1 MATRT
6 TRARTLRTGRTV
18 AGLAALAAGALLL
31 AGCGLRSASG
41 AVLAANP
48 GSIPRYKSLE
58 GVELTVAAKDFTEQ
72 LILGNMLSTVL
83 ATAGADVTN
92 LSNTPGSFGVRQAV
106 LKGDVDISP
115 EYTGTGWINYL
126 GNAKPIKGT
135 KAQYEAV
142 YKADLKNGLTWLPPA
157 PMNNTYAFAIREAK
171 AKELNIT
178 KLSQLAKLPKQ
189 ERTFCVESEFAKR
202 NDGFQPMLKTYGL
215 SSSKIAKAT
224 NLDTGVIYTATAE
237 GKACNFGEVFTT
249 DGRIPGLKLRVLQ
262 DDKQFFPLYNVTEV
276 VQTSTLKKYPDL
288 AKIFAK
294 INPKLDNKTML
305 ALNAKVDVAGQD
317 PAIVAKD
324 WLVKEG
330 FVKD

>member
-1 MATRT
+1 MRS
-6 TRARTLRTGRTV
+6 RQLV
-18 AGLAALAAGALLL
+18 AGITALTAGALLL
-31 AGCGLRSASG
+31 SGCGLRSASG
-41 AVLAANP
+41 AVLTANP
-48 GSIPRYKSLE
+48 GSIPRYQSLE
-58 GVELTVAAKDFTEQ
+58 GVKLTIAAKDFTEQ

-83 ATAGADVTN
+83 STAGADVTN

-126 GNAKPIKGT
+126 GNDKPVKGAKK
-135 KAQYEAV
+135 QYDAV

-157 PMNNTYAFAIREAK
+157 PMNNTYAFAIRESK
-171 AKELNIT
+171 AKELDIT
-178 KLSQLAKLPKQ
+178 KLSQLAKLPKD
-189 ERTFCVESEFAKR
+189 ELTFCVESEFAKR

-215 SSSKIAKAT
+215 SSKKIAKAT

-249 DGRIPGLKLRVLQ
+249 DGRIPGLNLRVLK
-262 DDKQFFPLYNVTEV
+262 DDKEFFPLYNVTEV
-276 VQTSTLKKYPDL
+276 VQTDTLKKYP
-288 AKIFAK
+288 AIGKIFAK

-305 ALNAKVDVAGQD
+305 ALNAKVDVGGGD